1 MKKLTIGVAGGTGS
15 GKTTV
20 AKNIYDALKGES
32 VIIINQDSYYKDQ
45 GHLLMEERRKI
56 NYDHPFA
63 FDNDFLI
70 EHINK
75 LINNEVI
82 EQPIYSF
89 TTYTREK
96 ETIQIKPCK
105 IYILEGILLLE
116 DERLRNLLDIK
127 IFVDTDA
134 DERFIRRLKR
144 DVKERGRD
152 LDSVIKQYLE
162 TVKPMHLQFA
172 EPTKRYADIIIPR
185 GGENKVAIDLVVAK
199 IKSRLAG
206 IH

>member
-20 AKNIYDALKGES
+20 AKNIYDALKGEA

-45 GHLLMEERRKI
+45 GHLPMQERRKV

-63 FDNDFLI
+63 FDNDLLV
-70 EHINK
+70 EQMNK
-75 LINNEVI
+75 LINNEAVF
-82 EQPIYSF
+82 QPVYNF

-96 ETIQIKPCK
+96 ETIKIKPCE

-116 DERLRNLLDIK
+116 DARLRKLLDIK

-152 LDSVIKQYLE
+152 FDSVINQYLE